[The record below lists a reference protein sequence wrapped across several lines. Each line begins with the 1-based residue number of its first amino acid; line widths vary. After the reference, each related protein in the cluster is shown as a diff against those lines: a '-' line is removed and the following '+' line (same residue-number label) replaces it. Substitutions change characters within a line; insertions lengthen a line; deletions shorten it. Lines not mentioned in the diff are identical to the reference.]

1 MENKTSCPNCSDLI
15 HELQAEIEEFGED
28 FVFISFWQK
37 DSAGKEVLTGY
48 MFEEDL
54 DKADLR
60 EDERVEAM
68 RAADILAQLQKQ
80 DSGLQ

>member
-1 MENKTSCPNCSDLI
+1 MNKNPLI
-15 HELQAEIEEFGED
+15 HELQADIEEFGED
-28 FVFISFWQK
+28 FVFLGIWQK
-37 DSAGKEVLTGY
+37 DSASKETLTGY

-54 DKADLR
+54 DKADLQ

-80 DSGLQ
+80 QNAGCQKQIAES